1 MAPAHAGLVRSRRP
15 VVRVTHFYPSGVCG
29 ESGMGCPSRRSPFA
43 TGEKRGGVERLLRVP
58 ILHWSE
64 TVEAEPGDWSL
75 RAHLVCSASLRLC
88 AKHDELPPLT
98 ARG

>member
-1 MAPAHAGLVRSRRP
+1 MVWAVPRVGVPLPLVLLL
-15 VVRVTHFYPSGVCG
+15 H
-29 ESGMGCPSRRSPFA
+29 EN
-43 TGEKRGGVERLLRVP
+43 GVERLLRVP